1 MGFRNCG
8 SLDLDDP
15 ESDSGSAAVHIVGT
29 VPNREPSARQVLD
42 QSWVAVSVVLEM
54 KGLLSRPRHAWRFG
68 FVVEPVAF
76 GTIAVHI
83 NVIPVGVLSE
93 EALCTVVGQ
102 FWLG

>member
-1 MGFRNCG
+1 MGFRNCE
-8 SLDLDDP
+8 SFDLDDP

-29 VPNREPSARQVLD
+29 DTNREPSARQVLD

-54 KGLLSRPRHAWRFG
+54 KGLLSRPRHAWQFG

-76 GTIAVHI
+76 GTIDVHI
-83 NVIPVGVLSE
+83 NVIPVGDLSE
-93 EALCTVVGQ
+93 EALCAVVGQ